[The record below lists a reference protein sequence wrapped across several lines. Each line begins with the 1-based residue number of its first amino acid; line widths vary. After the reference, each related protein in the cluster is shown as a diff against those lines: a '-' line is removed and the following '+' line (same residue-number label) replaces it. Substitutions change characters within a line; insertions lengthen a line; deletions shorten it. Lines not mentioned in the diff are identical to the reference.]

1 MEGIRAFGPFQFDPR
16 SSELTGACGPIALG
30 GRTAAL
36 LGALLAANGG
46 VVRKSE
52 LIEAAWPDIAVEDRN
67 LTVQIAALRKT
78 LGDRADGQPWI
89 RTVSRVG
96 YRLVRDMQPH
106 LPVSETPSLVVLPFA
121 NLSGDAEQ
129 DYFADGV
136 VAEIITA
143 LSRFRSF
150 AVVARNSS
158 FFYKGRAVD
167 VREVAS
173 ELGVRYVL
181 EGSVRKAGD
190 RLRITAQLV
199 EGATGAYLWGQ
210 TFDGRFEDVF
220 DFQDRITESVV
231 IVVEPTIQRAE
242 VIRSRHRRPGN
253 IAAYDLYLQAVPI
266 AMRATR
272 ESNDLSLSL
281 FERAAE
287 LDPDYAIAIVSVAWV
302 LEHRIAMGWPAGGL
316 DDRKRCLDMA
326 RAAMAMAPEDPLV
339 LAHGGRCMQVAG
351 RDYDGGLLTVMR
363 AVRAN
368 PNHAHVILCA
378 GAAHLQ
384 GGDLDE
390 AMPLFERLAA
400 LDLLETFV
408 AQTCIAQVEMCRGN
422 YEQALKSAGRSLAAN
437 PNFDPTH
444 WIIMTCHAHLGH
456 LEEARSALAAYL
468 AIVPTMTLA
477 RLRISQH
484 TKDPQRAAI
493 LLDGLYKA
501 GMPEN

>member
-1 MEGIRAFGPFQFDPR
+1 MEVIRAFGPFQFDQR
-16 SSELTGACGPIALG
+16 SGELTGDSGPIALG
-30 GRTAAL
+30 SRSTAL

-46 VVRKSE
+46 VVRKGE
-52 LIEAAWPDIAVEDRN
+52 LIDAAWPGMAVEDRN

-78 LGDRADGQPWI
+78 LGDRDDGQPWI

-96 YRLVRDMQPH
+96 YRLVRDMQPQPH
-106 LPVSETPSLVVLPFA
+106 VSYTPSLVVLPFA

-158 FFYKGRAVD
+158 FAYKGRAVD
-167 VREVAS
+167 VREVAA
-173 ELGVRYVL
+173 ELDVRYVL

-190 RLRITAQLV
+190 RLRITARLADGV
-199 EGATGAYLWGQ
+199 TGAYLWGQ

-220 DFQDRITESVV
+220 DFQDRITENVV
-231 IVVEPTIQRAE
+231 IVVEPQIQRAE
-242 VIRSRHRRPGN
+242 VIRSRHRRPGSL
-253 IAAYDLYLQAVPI
+253 AAYDLYLQAVPI
-266 AMRATR
+266 AMRASR
-272 ESNDLSLSL
+272 ESNDVSLAL

-287 LDPDYAIAIVSVAWV
+287 LDPDYAIAVVSVAWV
-302 LEHRIAMGWPAGGL
+302 LEHRIAMGWPAESR

-326 RAAMAMAPEDPLV
+326 RAAMAMAPDDPLV

-351 RDYDGGLLTVMR
+351 RDYDGGLSTVMR
-363 AVRAN
+363 AVKAN

-390 AMPLFERLAA
+390 AMPMFERLAT

-422 YEQALKSAGRSLAAN
+422 YELALQSARRSLAAN

-444 WIIMTCHAHLGH
+444 WIIMTCHAHLGR
-456 LEEARSALAAYL
+456 LEDARAALAGYL
-468 AIVPTMTLA
+468 SIVPTMTLA

-484 TKDPQRAAI
+484 TKDPRRAEI
-493 LLDGLYKA
+493 LLDGLHKA
-501 GMPEN
+501 GMPET